1 MKTSIRSIFTRVM
14 FVGALTMA
22 GAMSMLA
29 LSTEPAG
36 ANQVYNWVHIANNV
50 YHCQASTS
58 HHCTPFSA
66 HSWP

>member
-1 MKTSIRSIFTRVM
+1 MKTSIRSIFTLVM

-22 GAMSMLA
+22 GAMSLLA

-36 ANQVYNWVHIANNV
+36 ADNVKNWVHIANNV